1 MKANVKRA
9 KRSHLGGHGL
19 NTRVNKDVPVFRERF
34 RDRLKDIDMSQ
45 REMADAL
52 GKDYRTVF
60 NYIHGP
66 NHPDLQTLLNMS
78 KVTGTSLDW
87 FFGLTSEPKLG
98 KARFNQDD
106 YALLKV
112 LSCFPSAGRDSKEL
126 DLDAHVL
133 TRQAVHRSLAPGD
146 ESDYVMLAVEDD
158 SMEPTIQVD
167 SRCIIDTSKT
177 HPVTGGIFAMANG
190 NVIYLRRLVVN
201 PVDKKAVLKADNPA
215 YQPMEIL
222 LSSLRLIGRATSA
235 CGKL

>member
-1 MKANVKRA
+1 MKTNLKRT

-19 NTRVNKDVPVFRERF
+19 NARHNKDLPIFRERLSS
-34 RDRLKDIDMSQ
+34 RLKDIDMSQ
-45 REMADAL
+45 REAADAL

-112 LSCFPSAGRDSKEL
+112 LSCFPSGDRTEKSFVMDTHVTSKI
-126 DLDAHVL
+126 
-133 TRQAVHRSLAPGD
+133 AVHRSLAPGD
-146 ESDYVMLAVEDD
+146 EGDYVMLAIEDD

-167 SRCIIDTSKT
+167 SRCIIDVSKT
-177 HPVTGGIFAMANG
+177 RPVTGGVYALANG

-201 PVDKKAVLKADNPA
+201 PVDQKAILRADNAA
-215 YQPMEIL
+215 YPPMEIPL
-222 LSSLRLIGRATSA
+222 ASLKLIGRATAA